1 MLSCNLQ
8 TAIFPLLVSMQKR
21 AMWRRRLMTSSVDLS
36 VCRYANCCRLMV
48 MYSGEG
54 DEHLD
59 ESLKTTAKVKYV
71 QQSVNSIAMTVYSMN
86 NILREAYTK

>member
-1 MLSCNLQ
+1 
-8 TAIFPLLVSMQKR
+8 
-21 AMWRRRLMTSSVDLS
+21 
-36 VCRYANCCRLMV
+36 

-71 QQSVNSIAMTVYSMN
+71 QQSVNSIAMKVYSMN